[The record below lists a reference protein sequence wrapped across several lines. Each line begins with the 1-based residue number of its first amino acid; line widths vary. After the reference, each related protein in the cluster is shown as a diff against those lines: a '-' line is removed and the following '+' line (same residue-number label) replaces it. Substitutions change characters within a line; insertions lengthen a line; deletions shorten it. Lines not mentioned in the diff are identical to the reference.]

1 MPVQLLGETAL
12 MRRLAAISGPN
23 VMAQTLKLIA
33 IASNREQKLL
43 VHRKTG
49 TTARTISYRM
59 TGANS
64 VDTYAA
70 GAAVFS
76 LGTKPHTIT
85 PNAKKALFFA
95 SQGITTERFGAGAK
109 LTFRL
114 SGALSAGSAKKYGN
128 AAFVLTKLVH
138 HPGTA
143 PWPFMLPG
151 AVAGVQQ
158 AGVDPIIVA
167 WNEG

>member
-1 MPVQLLGETAL
+1 MTVQLLGETAL
-12 MRRLAAISGPN
+12 MRRLAALSGPN

-76 LGTKPHTIT
+76 LGTRAHTIT
-85 PNAKKALFFA
+85 PKAAKALRFA
-95 SQGITTERFGAGAK
+95 ASS
-109 LTFRL
+109 
-114 SGALSAGSAKKYGN
+114 SGARLTGSPRKGAAVVFAK
-128 AAFVLTKLVH
+128 VVH
-138 HPGTA
+138 HPGTR

>member
-76 LGTKPHTIT
+76 LGTRAHTIT
-85 PNAKKALFFA
+85 PKAAKALRFA
-95 SQGITTERFGAGAK
+95 ASS
-109 LTFRL
+109 
-114 SGALSAGSAKKYGN
+114 SGARLTGSPRKGAAVVFAK
-128 AAFVLTKLVH
+128 VVH
-138 HPGTA
+138 HPGTR